1 MSNILNN
8 IKKKLPLDKYINLC
22 LYKHRFSYYE
32 KNKIF
37 GPRGDFI
44 TSPYISSIFG
54 EIISIY
60 ILNYFLSRGVK
71 KCNLLEVGAGEGI
84 MATDIIKTLLKFK
97 NIKFEYFIMEKSK
110 NLRKLQKNNLNKFN
124 VKWINN
130 YKKFNKKN
138 CFILSNELLD
148 AFPVKHLKK
157 IQNKWYERYI
167 FYNKTKKEPSSKFLI
182 LKKTPNDVLNFC
194 NKNTNFIEYAPEIFK
209 FVSEISKL
217 VKNHKNNCF
226 MTIDYGY
233 YDENFRNTL
242 QALEKHQKVDILYNP
257 GNVDITHLVN
267 FKFINRIFEKN
278 SLTRT
283 LNMSQSDFLI
293 KYGILAR
300 LKQAKKNL
308 KNKQDKIKLDMS
320 VNRLIDK
327 KQMGNLFKVLLVTN
341 EN

>member
-1 MSNILNN
+1 
-8 IKKKLPLDKYINLC
+8 
-22 LYKHRFSYYE
+22 
-32 KNKIF
+32 
-37 GPRGDFI
+37 
-44 TSPYISSIFG
+44 
-54 EIISIY
+54 
-60 ILNYFLSRGVK
+60 
-71 KCNLLEVGAGEGI
+71 
-84 MATDIIKTLLKFK
+84 
-97 NIKFEYFIMEKSK
+97 MEKSK

-130 YKKFNKKN
+130 LKNFNKKN

-209 FVSEISKL
+209 FISEISKL

-242 QALEKHQKVDILYNP
+242 QALEKHQKVDIFYNP

-293 KYGILAR
+293 KNGILAR